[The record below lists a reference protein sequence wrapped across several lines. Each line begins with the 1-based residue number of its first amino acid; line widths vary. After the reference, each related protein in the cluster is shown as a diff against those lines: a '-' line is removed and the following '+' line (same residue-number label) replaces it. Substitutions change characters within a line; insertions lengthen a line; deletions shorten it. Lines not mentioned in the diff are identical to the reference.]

1 MDCKK
6 LVKKNGKAFAK
17 KGGKMNKTIKAYI
30 YRGEKYY
37 IGECAEIS
45 VVTQGKTVDETIVNL
60 KEAVNLHLEG
70 ENLEELGLS
79 PQPNLLIIMEEEVS
93 VA

>member
-1 MDCKK
+1 
-6 LVKKNGKAFAK
+6 
-17 KGGKMNKTIKAYI
+17 MNKTIKAYI

-45 VVTQGKTVDETIVNL
+45 VVTQGKTVDETIANL

>member
-1 MDCKK
+1 
-6 LVKKNGKAFAK
+6 
-17 KGGKMNKTIKAYI
+17 MNKTIKAYI

-37 IGECAEIS
+37 IGECVEIS
-45 VVTQGKTVDETIVNL
+45 VVTQGRTVDETISNL
-60 KEAVNLHLEG
+60 REAISLHLEG

-79 PQPNLLIIMEEEVS
+79 PEPNLLIIMEEPIS

>member
-1 MDCKK
+1 
-6 LVKKNGKAFAK
+6 
-17 KGGKMNKTIKAYI
+17 MNKTIKAYI

-37 IGECAEIS
+37 VGECMEIS
-45 VVTQGKTVDETIVNL
+45 VVTQGKTVDETISNL
-60 KEAVNLHLEG
+60 REAISLHLEG

-79 PQPNLLIIMEEEVS
+79 PEPNLLIIMEEPIS